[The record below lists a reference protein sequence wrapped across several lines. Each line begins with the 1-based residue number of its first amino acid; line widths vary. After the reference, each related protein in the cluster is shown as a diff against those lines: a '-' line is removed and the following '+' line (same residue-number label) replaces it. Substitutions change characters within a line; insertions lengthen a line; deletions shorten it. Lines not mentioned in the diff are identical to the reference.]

1 MGNELA
7 TQNRDLS
14 VQGET
19 NLSMVQ
25 RLKERIN
32 TIQYA
37 YREIMVKDVDYGVI
51 PGCGTKPALM
61 KAGAEKL
68 MLAFRIAPTFMETTR
83 DLGSMHREV
92 SVKCTLTDNNGSI
105 LGEGLGCCST
115 LESKYRYRNV
125 ADYEILE
132 TPIPKDSK
140 EKKSE
145 YRKQGFGMKMVD
157 GVWYWVKYLDS
168 VKSENPDPADQWN
181 TVLKMAKKR
190 SLVDA
195 ALTVLGA
202 SDIFTQDIDEQKPEN
217 AIPPKQPQRT
227 FKVAFEELKGK
238 AISPEAV
245 LIFSGIVN
253 GYLEKFKVPSIEKLT
268 ESDYEVLVKEIKGYK
283 APAKEEKKEEVKA

>member
-1 MGNELA
+1 MNELQA
-7 TQNRDLS
+7 VNRDLS
-14 VQGET
+14 IQGET

-25 RLKERIN
+25 RLKDRIN

-37 YREIMVKDVDYGVI
+37 YREIMVDTIDYGVI
-51 PGCGTKPALM
+51 PGCGNKPALM

-68 MLAFRIAPTFMETTR
+68 MLAFRIAPTFQETTK
-83 DLGSMHREV
+83 DFGNMHREV
-92 SVKCTLTDNNGSI
+92 SVKCTLTDVNGSI

-125 ADYEILE
+125 ADYEILD

-202 SDIFTQDIDEQKPEN
+202 SDIFTQDIDEQKPDN
-217 AIPPKQPQRT
+217 SSQPVKQTVKTHKQN
-227 FKVAFEELKGK
+227 FEELKGK
-238 AISPEAV
+238 AVSPESV

-253 GYLEKFKVPSIEKLT
+253 GYLEKFKVPSLEKLT
-268 ESDYEVLVKEIKGYK
+268 ESDYEVLVKEIKSYK
-283 APAKEEKKEEVKA
+283 APQKEEAK

>member
-1 MGNELA
+1 MSNELQ
-7 TQNRDLS
+7 TMNRDLT
-14 VQGET
+14 VNGET

-37 YREIMVKDVDYGVI
+37 HRQIMVEGVDYGVI

-68 MLAFRIAPTFMETTR
+68 MLAFRISPTFQETVK
-83 DLGSMHREV
+83 DFDGMHREII
-92 SVKCTLTDNNGSI
+92 VKCTLTDSNGSI
-105 LGEGLGCCST
+105 LGEGLGSCST
-115 LESKYRYRNV
+115 LETKYRYRNIS
-125 ADYEILE
+125 DYEILD

-145 YRKQGFGMKMVD
+145 YRKQGFGMKNVD

-190 SLVDA
+190 ALVDG

-202 SDIFTQDIDEQKPEN
+202 SDIFTQDIDEQKQEPV
-217 AIPPKQPQRT
+217 PQKQPIKTHKQN
-227 FKVAFEELKGK
+227 FEELKSK
-238 AISPEAV
+238 AVSPDSAV
-245 LIFSGIVN
+245 IFSGIVN
-253 GYLEKFKVPSIEKLT
+253 GYMEKYKVEKMESLT
-268 ESDYEVLVKEIKGYK
+268 ESDYEVLVKEIKNYK
-283 APAKEEKKEEVKA
+283 APQKEAGK